1 MNNLDTNTLEEVF
14 QRLVHD
20 GEKDAA
26 LTVAS
31 MAFGSLRG
39 TPRDWLEDNYP
50 DGFGNKIQVI
60 KELRAE
66 FDLGLKDAKAV
77 VDEFEDEDLPD
88 EPEWVV
94 VDDPIEQG
102 WVGLDVRINGDEDEI
117 TDIDVDDPS
126 LQIRTEKRGW
136 ITPGNRTWEFPASAV
151 R

>member
-1 MNNLDTNTLEEVF
+1 MNNLDTRTLEETF

-26 LTVAS
+26 LTVAE

-39 TPRDWLEDNYP
+39 TPRDYLEDNYP
-50 DGFGNKIQVI
+50 DGLRGHNKIQVI

-77 VDEFEDEDLPD
+77 VDEFEE
-88 EPEWVV
+88 E
-94 VDDPIEQG
+94 
-102 WVGLDVRINGDEDEI
+102 VGTNFVETDNIMGDAFIGLSVLIDGEEDEV
-117 TDIDVDDPS
+117 TDLDPGDPS
-126 LQIRTEKRGW
+126 LKIATEKRGW
-136 ITPGNRTWEFPASAV
+136 ITPHNHTWKVPESV